1 MLITARSLDDL
12 NLVAEHV
19 LGHFDEGY
27 RLLLLRGAMGVGK
40 TTFVKALCQLAG
52 VMDPVTSP
60 TFSLVQEYHSPS
72 YGPIY
77 HMDFY
82 RLNSAEELLT
92 IGLEEYLDSGN
103 ICLIEW
109 PEAGRPYYNMPY
121 IDVEV
126 SADTH
131 NNRNF
136 KITLHDQVDA

>member
-1 MLITARSLDDL
+1 MLMTARSLDDL
-12 NLVAEHV
+12 NLVAEAV
-19 LGHFDEGY
+19 LQHFDAGY
-27 RLLLLRGAMGVGK
+27 RLLLLRGEMGAGK

-60 TFSLVQEYHSPS
+60 TFSLVQEYRSPS

-82 RLNSAEELLT
+82 RLASPRELSN

-109 PEAGRPYYNMPY
+109 PEAGR
-121 IDVEV
+121 
-126 SADTH
+126 S
-131 NNRNF
+131 
-136 KITLHDQVDA
+136 